1 MNLKEELL
9 VHLKKESD
17 CMEND
22 VRNMTKAINEDD
34 FKTAYE
40 YVRAIVDHSLTMEDE
55 MMEYK
60 RLKIK
65 EEN

>member
-1 MNLKEELL
+1 MTTKKELL
-9 VHLKKESD
+9 IRLKKEYD

-34 FKTAYE
+34 FKIAYE
-40 YVRAIVDHSLTMEDE
+40 YIRAIVDHSLTMEDE

-60 RLKIK
+60 RLKTE